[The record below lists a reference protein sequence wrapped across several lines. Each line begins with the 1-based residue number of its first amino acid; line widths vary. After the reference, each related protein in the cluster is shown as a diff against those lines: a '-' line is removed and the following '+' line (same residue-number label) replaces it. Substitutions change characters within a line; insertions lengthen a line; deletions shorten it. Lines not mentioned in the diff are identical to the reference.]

1 VESIIS
7 RWHQPNRRHARTVP
21 VARRATPEFPIPHN
35 SPTFSTSSPSFP
47 SRQPLDAI
55 KESPKSPTLTYSP
68 KDTQVANQVPQFD
81 LTPPSSEPIEAARVR
96 GRRSFFDASDDDLAF
111 GDMSLLD
118 LAELHLT
125 LSPESGSPQIET
137 SFEKPP
143 EQPAPEP
150 VDVKPDIQSLLARL
164 QAIKDRS
171 KAVPYVHIK
180 TELKSP

>member
-1 VESIIS
+1 
-7 RWHQPNRRHARTVP
+7 
-21 VARRATPEFPIPHN
+21 
-35 SPTFSTSSPSFP
+35 
-47 SRQPLDAI
+47 
-55 KESPKSPTLTYSP
+55 
-68 KDTQVANQVPQFD
+68 
-81 LTPPSSEPIEAARVR
+81 VR

-125 LSPESGSPQIET
+125 LSPDSGSPEPPQIET
-137 SFEKPP
+137 YFEKPP
-143 EQPAPEP
+143 VQPAPEP

>member
-1 VESIIS
+1 
-7 RWHQPNRRHARTVP
+7 
-21 VARRATPEFPIPHN
+21 
-35 SPTFSTSSPSFP
+35 
-47 SRQPLDAI
+47 
-55 KESPKSPTLTYSP
+55 
-68 KDTQVANQVPQFD
+68 
-81 LTPPSSEPIEAARVR
+81 VR
-96 GRRSFFDASDDDLAF
+96 GRRSFFETSDDDLAF

-125 LSPESGSPQIET
+125 LTPDSGSPEPPQIEAPL
-137 SFEKPP
+137 EKPP
-143 EQPAPEP
+143 AQPAPEP